1 MLRILLSMILSIHI
15 NAQSIFRLPVT
26 ILPNHYDLVL
36 HPNLIDG
43 TFIGSELISI
53 NITSAYFDD
62 PEGNF
67 EMAFNYYPN
76 NNMVISSAEFQIIG
90 PDAATFTL
98 QTLSLNATTQI
109 AIATFNVL
117 KSDIQLIV
125 DNNDFA
131 VSMNFSADLRSD
143 LAGWYLSEYEYNG
156 MTVSNLVTQFQ
167 ATDARSVFPCFDEP
181 AFKSTFNVTFIAPAD
196 ATKLSNMPILGWV

>member
-1 MLRILLSMILSIHI
+1 MILSIHI

-196 ATKLSNMPILGWV
+196 ATKLSNMPILG